1 MRHDLAEPVLL
12 DVADAVARLTLN
24 RPDSGNAIDAGF
36 GRSFRA
42 HAEALVGRNDVR
54 AVLLTGAGATF
65 CVGGDLAYFAATD
78 DAGAALY
85 SLATDLH
92 AGIAALAS
100 IDAPVIAAVQGAA
113 AGAGLSLVAGADL
126 VVAADDAKLTMAY
139 TAVGLSPDG
148 GATWFLPRLIGTR
161 RTAELALT
169 NRRLSAAEAL
179 DWGIVNQV
187 VPADELMATAEALT
201 TQIAA
206 GATSAFGRVKRLL
219 AASSTTSL
227 TEQLA
232 AEAEGIAACAAGPD
246 GAEGIAAFLDKRRP
260 TFGADLPLY
269 DQPTYEQTLEADSFG
284 RGAGA

>member
-1 MRHDLAEPVLL
+1 MGDDPAEPVVL
-12 DVADAVARLTLN
+12 DVAGAVARLTLN
-24 RPDSGNAIDAGF
+24 RPGSGNAIDARL

-42 HAEALVGRNDVR
+42 HAESLVGRGDVR

-78 DAGAALY
+78 DPGAALHT
-85 SLATDLH
+85 LATDLH
-92 AGIAALAS
+92 AGIDALRS

-126 VVAADDAKLTMAY
+126 AIAADDAKLTMAY

-148 GATWFLPRLIGTR
+148 GATWFLPRLIGMR

-187 VPADELMATAEALT
+187 VPADELIATAESLT
-201 TQIAA
+201 TRIAS
-206 GATSAFGRVKRLL
+206 GATSAFGTVKRLL
-219 AASSTTSL
+219 ATSSNTGL

-232 AEAEGIAACAAGPD
+232 AEADAIAACAASPD
-246 GAEGIAAFLDKRRP
+246 GAGGIAAFLEKRRP
-260 TFGADLPLY
+260 TFG
-269 DQPTYEQTLEADSFG
+269 T
-284 RGAGA
+284 

>member
-1 MRHDLAEPVLL
+1 VRRDLAEPVVL

-24 RPDSGNAIDAGF
+24 RPDSGNAIDAELGH
-36 GRSFRA
+36 SFRA
-42 HAEALVGRNDVR
+42 HAESLLGRDDVR
-54 AVLLTGAGATF
+54 AVLLSGAGAAF

-78 DAGAALY
+78 DPGAVRA
-85 SLATDLH
+85 LATDLH
-92 AGIAALAS
+92 AGIEALLS

-169 NRRLSAAEAL
+169 DRRLSAAEAL

-187 VPADELMATAEALT
+187 VPACELLATAESLAT
-201 TQIAA
+201 RIAA
-206 GATSAFGRVKRLL
+206 GPTSAFGRVKRLL
-219 AASSTTSL
+219 AASSTAGL

-232 AEAEGIAACAAGPD
+232 AESDGIAACAAGPD
-246 GAEGIAAFLDKRRP
+246 GVEGIAAFLEKRRP
-260 TFGADLPLY
+260 TFGAAPK
-269 DQPTYEQTLEADSFG
+269 PG
-284 RGAGA
+284 

>member
-1 MRHDLAEPVLL
+1 MRPDLAEPVLL

-24 RPDSGNAIDAGF
+24 RPDSGNAINAEL

-42 HAEALVGRNDVR
+42 HAEALVGRGDVR
-54 AVLLTGAGATF
+54 AVLLTGAGAVF
-65 CVGGDLAYFAATD
+65 CVGGDLGYFAATD
-78 DAGAALY
+78 DPGAAVHAL
-85 SLATDLH
+85 TIDLH
-92 AGIAALAS
+92 AGIEALMS

-179 DWGIVNQV
+179 DWGILNQV
-187 VPADELMATAEALT
+187 VPADELLTTAESLT
-201 TQIAA
+201 TRIAA
-206 GATSAFGRVKRLL
+206 GATGAFGRVKRLL

-232 AEAEGIAACAAGPD
+232 AESDGIAACAAGPD
-246 GAEGIAAFLDKRRP
+246 GAEGIAAFLEKRRP
-260 TFGADLPLY
+260 AFAAPK
-269 DQPTYEQTLEADSFG
+269 PA
-284 RGAGA
+284 

>member
-1 MRHDLAEPVLL
+1 MMRHDLAEPVLL

-24 RPDSGNAIDAGF
+24 RPGSGNAIDAEF
-36 GRSFRA
+36 GRRFRA
-42 HAEALVGRNDVR
+42 HAESLVGRDDVR

-78 DAGAALY
+78 DPGAALRA
-85 SLATDLH
+85 LTTDLH
-92 AGIAALAS
+92 AGIEALLS
-100 IDAPVIAAVQGAA
+100 IDAPVVAAVQGAA

-187 VPADELMATAEALT
+187 VPADELPTTAESLT
-201 TQIAA
+201 TRIAA

-219 AASSTTSL
+219 AASSNTSL

-232 AEAEGIAACAAGPD
+232 AESDGIAACAAGPE
-246 GAEGIAAFLDKRRP
+246 GAEGIAAFLEKRRP
-260 TFGADLPLY
+260 AFGAVPNPGL
-269 DQPTYEQTLEADSFG
+269 S
-284 RGAGA
+284 